1 MKTANSIAYID
12 RRTGERKRDPIYKH
26 DLLDWLYNNA
36 TGWFL
41 TRFILSRKIVSQF
54 YAWLN
59 KRRSSARKIPGFI
72 EAMNVRM
79 VESLRTAEDFDNF
92 NDFITRKIDMSQR
105 PVGSDPDVC
114 VAPADGRILAFP
126 VLDDATCFTLK
137 HCSFNLRTLLRDE
150 GLARRYTNGTLVI
163 SRLYLADYH
172 HFHFPDDGV
181 AHKPLPIPG
190 RYYATTPYSRRWVVP
205 FFAEN
210 RRVLTLFDSE
220 HFGRIAMIEVG
231 AFTIGSIKQ
240 CFRPGDWVVRG
251 EHKGFFELG
260 GSVVTLLFE
269 NGTIALD
276 PDLCDNT
283 RAGLE
288 TFVRVGESIGR
299 TPRHT

>member
-1 MKTANSIAYID
+1 MD
-12 RRTGERKRDPIYKH
+12 
-26 DLLDWLYNNA
+26 
-36 TGWFL
+36 
-41 TRFILSRKIVSQF
+41 
-54 YAWLN
+54 
-59 KRRSSARKIPGFI
+59 
-72 EAMNVRM
+72 
-79 VESLRTAEDFDNF
+79 ESLRPAEDFDSF

-105 PVGSDPDVC
+105 PVASDPGVC

-126 VLDDATCFTLK
+126 VIDGATCFTLK
-137 HCSFNLRTLLRDE
+137 HCSFNLHTLLRDDE
-150 GLARRYTNGTLVI
+150 LAKRYANGALVI

-172 HFHFPDDGV
+172 HFHFPANGV
-181 AHKPLPIPG
+181 AHDPLPLPG

-220 HFGRIAMIEVG
+220 YFGRIAMIEVG

-240 CFRPGDWVVRG
+240 CFRPGDPVVRG

-269 NGTIALD
+269 SGTIALD

-288 TFVRVGESIGR
+288 TFVRLGESIGR
-299 TPRHT
+299 TLPQT